1 MVLAD
6 SQMAL
11 ALRQITAHE
20 AAVGFLNT
28 VVQGQDLLAEGD
40 GGGILAL
47 LAIVFAQS
55 IGNIQIRLFSVALFA
70 GATNRRRD
78 PLPRKSP

>member
-1 MVLAD
+1 
-6 SQMAL
+6 MAL

-47 LAIVFAQS
+47 LAIVFTQS
-55 IGNIQIRLFSVALFA
+55 IGNIQVSCSQPLSLRARPIIVEILFQ
-70 GATNRRRD
+70 
-78 PLPRKSP
+78 KSP